1 MSITFLLNLSQQ
13 CEARR
18 LLGLAGLGQLW
29 PSDHDGG
36 DDHGFA
42 IIIVVVIIVVVVM
55 IGCGGLEGGRGR

>member
-1 MSITFLLNLSQQ
+1 MAPLSYP
-13 CEARR
+13 
-18 LLGLAGLGQLW
+18 LGLAGLGQLW